1 MERFMKN
8 KIFFL
13 AITVCLSGLQSV
25 NAQGIMNKIKKK
37 VEEVKPTTT
46 TQPTQ
51 TATGAVKSNGKLNVK
66 DVFREAAPLLQITA
80 TANADKVITQTF
92 AGENRIAFKVPG
104 NLGMSTEGTL
114 RTNGEAKIFPT
125 TGGGGMFAVT
135 YTACTTDNM
144 CDNQMQLILIEN
156 NQEPQL
162 ATGLHLAT
170 IYTPSNMVIELLKA
184 NKSYKKPIQTVYKPN
199 VNFAGNKLNYV
210 VDCADGNCQNSFVV
224 RSFSFDGEKFVE
236 SK

>member
-8 KIFFL
+8 KIFIL
-13 AITVCLSGLQSV
+13 AITALFLSGLQAV

-46 TQPTQ
+46 TQPAQ
-51 TATGAVKSNGKLNVK
+51 TATNAVKSNGKINVK
-66 DVFREAAPLLQITA
+66 EVFAEAAPLLQITA
-80 TANADKVITQTF
+80 TANANKVISQTF
-92 AGENRIAFKVPG
+92 EGENRIAFKVPA

-125 TGGGGMFAVT
+125 KSGGLFAVT
-135 YTACTTDNM
+135 YTACTKDNM

-156 NQEPQL
+156 NTPQL
-162 ATGLHLAT
+162 ATGLYLAT
-170 IYTPSNMVIELLKA
+170 IYTPNNMVIELLKA

-199 VNFAGNKLNYV
+199 VNFANNKLNYV
-210 VDCADGNCQNSFVV
+210 VDCADGICQNSFVV

>member
-1 MERFMKN
+1 MKN
-8 KIFFL
+8 KILFL
-13 AITVCLSGLQSV
+13 AITALFLSSLQDV

-51 TATGAVKSNGKLNVK
+51 TATNAVKSNGKLNVK
-66 DVFREAAPLLQITA
+66 DVFKEAAPLLQITQS
-80 TANADKVITQTF
+80 ANADKVISQTF
-92 AGENRIAFKVPG
+92 EGENRIAFKVPG

-125 TGGGGMFAVT
+125 TGGGGMFAIT

-170 IYTPSNMVIELLKA
+170 IYTPNNMVAELLKA
-184 NKSYKKPIQTVYKPN
+184 NKSYKNPLPANLKPN
-199 VNFAGNKLNYV
+199 INFKDNKLNYV
-210 VDCADGNCQNSFVV
+210 VDCPDGLCQNSFVV
-224 RSFSFDGEKFVE
+224 RSFTFDGKNFVE
-236 SK
+236 AK